1 MGGMDKSCLRQTRLA
16 SLFVRV
22 LACLP
27 VRGMQT
33 VHDKPYFRKDSI
45 TGREVILMG
54 QKMLFNHNNYK
65 SIGPAPKESELL
77 LDIIYNQ
84 SEDYLIRI
92 KKNIEGFSR
101 YKKPGTKK
109 TLTHVQYVYRTLT
122 NAEAF
127 TSLFSTFSKAEKDV
141 LAFLHDHGGKVC
153 WDEVE
158 HTRFTKELF
167 TKLQSFGLVFVFP
180 NFESPKY
187 VVLPIE
193 YRYLIFSNNGDKGSM
208 LFVLRNLG
216 TDKVKQ
222 IIFYIN
228 KKFGSNFDQSLSNVP
243 NVAFLYN
250 FLTTSGEVIKETLTT
265 KQKEI
270 ISFVLQHGNDVDLND
285 LLSISPI
292 PGEQSLRVSIDTIF
306 KYHRHYYQSRQKEI
320 KYTELQELFYMGA
333 LMFTNPYNSNK
344 VLIPKEI
351 FPVLAREYLVK
362 IETSKQKIFAEIV
375 SDVPKDKKGKS
386 MDSLLYLLV
395 KNIITFFLF
404 SYTKPTQKRLLPK
417 TAIKKCAKVL
427 KINNVDN
434 VDCLSIFILTEGYI
448 TSSGKK
454 CFVLTEK
461 GEKFFTDNMPDMDF
475 RRAIEDFF
483 LGTTDWNELY
493 KAQNRVIDYYANSF
507 NCDFKGLLYKCL
519 KGLPH
524 QWLKAS
530 KFMEI
535 LCVDYGFTKIRA
547 TYDEIGDAHNVYSSG
562 QQQSEY
568 NDLDSMFASI
578 LQTMYFLGLLDL
590 IEGEKGI
597 SHIRLSGTAI
607 ALATNQPIKS
617 KQKSTHTQK
626 KLFLQ
631 PNGEVVCM
639 QGTPQETLAE
649 LGKFAEIKKIDHTT
663 VFELSS
669 QSLIKGVTEFKL
681 DFAEIIKFL
690 AVHTGK
696 ELPQNIAYIFKQLKA
711 KEELL
716 TVGRCGGYIIMKD
729 HILLEEIKNIGSIKK
744 HIADSSELPVLF
756 LKPDS
761 SIKEVLRELRKKGHL
776 PKEAKNLDIETPRFR
791 HRYYEDDSY
800 F

>member
-1 MGGMDKSCLRQTRLA
+1 MRACL
-16 SLFVRV
+16 SVF

-54 QKMLFNHNNYK
+54 QKMIFNYNNYK
-65 SIGPAPKESELL
+65 GIGPVPKESELL

-92 KKNIEGFSR
+92 KKNIEGFLR
-101 YKKPGTKK
+101 YKKPDTKK
-109 TLTHVQYVYRTLT
+109 TLTPVQYVYRTLT

-127 TSLFSTFSKAEKDV
+127 TSLFSTFTKAEKDV
-141 LAFLHDHGGKVC
+141 LAFLHDRGGKVC

-158 HTRFTKELF
+158 HTKFTKELF

-180 NFESPKY
+180 DFESPKY

-193 YRYLIFSNNGDKGSM
+193 YRYLFFSNNGDKGSM
-208 LFVLRNLG
+208 MFVLRNLG

-228 KKFGSNFDQSLSNVP
+228 KKFGSNFDKSLSKAP
-243 NVAFLYN
+243 NVAFLYK
-250 FLTTSGEVIKETLTT
+250 FLTTRGEEIKEALTT

-333 LMFTNPYNSNK
+333 LMFANPYNSNK
-344 VLIPKEI
+344 VLIPNEI

-362 IETSKQKIFAEIV
+362 IETSKQKILAEIV

-386 MDSLLYLLV
+386 MDSLLHILAR
-395 KNIITFFLF
+395 NIITYVVY
-404 SYTKPTQKRLLPK
+404 SYIKPTQKGLLPR

-427 KINNVDN
+427 KIDN
-434 VDCLSIFILTEGYI
+434 VEHIDCLSIFILLKEYV
-448 TSSGKK
+448 TSKGKEY
-454 CFVLTEK
+454 FVLTQK
-461 GEKFFTDNMPDMDF
+461 GEKFLT
-475 RRAIEDFF
+475 EDLSAMEFWRETENFF
-483 LGTTDWNELY
+483 LITTDWNELY
-493 KAQNRVIDYYANSF
+493 KAQNRVIDYYTSSL
-507 NCDFKGLLYKCL
+507 NCDLKVLLYKCL
-519 KGLPH
+519 KDLPH
-524 QWLKAS
+524 QWLQAS

-535 LCVDYGFTKIRA
+535 LYVDFGFTKIRA
-547 TYDEIGDAHNVYSSG
+547 AYDKLENS
-562 QQQSEY
+562 QEEY
-568 NDLDSMFASI
+568 YPRQLKSDYNGLDSMVLSI
-578 LQTMYFLGLLDL
+578 LLTMYFLGLLDL
-590 IEGEKGI
+590 IESEKGI
-597 SHIRLSGTAI
+597 TQIRLSKTAI
-607 ALATNQPIKS
+607 SIATNQPIKS
-617 KQKSTHTQK
+617 KQKSAYIHK
-626 KLFLQ
+626 KLILP
-631 PNGEVVCM
+631 PNGGIVCM
-639 QGTPQETLAE
+639 PGTPQETLTE
-649 LGKFAEIKKIDHTT
+649 LGKFAEINKIDQAIF
-663 VFELSS
+663 FELSS
-669 QSLIKGVTEFKL
+669 QSLIKGAAEFKL
-681 DFAEIIKFL
+681 DFTEIMKYL
-690 AVHTGK
+690 ADHTGK
-696 ELPQNIAYIFKQLKA
+696 ELPQNIAYLFKQLMA

-716 TVGRCGGYIIMKD
+716 TIGKCGGYIIVKD
-729 HILLEEIKNIGSIKK
+729 HILLQEIKNIKPIKK

-756 LKPDS
+756 LKPGS

-776 PKEAKNLDIETPRFR
+776 PKETKNLDIETPRFR
-791 HRYYEDDSY
+791 HRYEDDSY